1 MDVRSLLIGLAMAV
15 TACTA
20 VPALAQTTLSPSLS
34 AAPRNDKPVLV
45 DAIAAVVNDQII
57 TKRDIT
63 ERMRNAERQFQQQN
77 VPLPT
82 RDVLEKQVLE
92 RAITERAILSWARE
106 NNVRVDETT
115 VDAAFANI
123 AQQNGLSVAGFR
135 ERLAR
140 EGIDPAK
147 FRRDLRDEILLSRA
161 RNAEVDA
168 RIQVTESEIDD
179 FLAQERGQPLGGV
192 ELNIAQILIRA
203 SDPEGT
209 AKANT
214 LVQRARAG
222 EDFTKLA
229 RENSASP
236 DASAG
241 GELGFRPADRLPE
254 LFVKAVEN
262 LRPGEVANVVQSPAG
277 LHVLK
282 LVARRSAGAAAAAGT
297 QASQT
302 RVRHILLRADA
313 ATEDEARRR
322 LQAIRERIVGGQS
335 KFEDEARKNSADGS
349 AAQGGDLGWLMPG
362 ETVPEFER
370 AMDALKPGDVSE
382 PVRSQFGWH
391 LIQVQ
396 ERAAREIPL
405 DKQRVL
411 ARNILRE
418 RKADEQ
424 YAQWAQEIRGRAYV
438 EVRQD

>member
-1 MDVRSLLIGLAMAV
+1 MDIRSLLI
-15 TACTA
+15 
-20 VPALAQTTLSPSLS
+20 ALALAAAGANAAAQTALSPSIS
-34 AAPRNDKPVLV
+34 TPQRSDKPVLV
-45 DAIAAVVNDQII
+45 DAIAAIVNDQII
-57 TKRDIT
+57 TKRDVSD
-63 ERMRNAERQFQQQN
+63 RLRNAERQFQQQN
-77 VPLPT
+77 VPLPP
-82 RDVLEKQVLE
+82 REVLEKQVLE

-106 NNVRVDETT
+106 NNVRVDEAT

-135 ERLAR
+135 ERLVR

-147 FRRDLRDEILLSRA
+147 FRRDLREEILLSRA
-161 RNAEVDA
+161 KNSEVDA
-168 RIQVTESEIDD
+168 RINVSESEIDD
-179 FLAQERGQPLGGV
+179 FLAQERGQPAGGV
-192 ELNIAQILIRA
+192 ELNVAQILIRGSEADA
-203 SDPEGT
+203 SN
-209 AKANT
+209 KAAT
-214 LVQRARAG
+214 LAQRAKAG
-222 EDFTKLA
+222 EDFAKLA

-241 GELGFRPADRLPE
+241 GELGFRATDRLPE

-262 LRPGEVANVVQSPAG
+262 LKPGEVTGPVQSPAG
-277 LHVLK
+277 LHILK
-282 LVARRSAGAAAAAGT
+282 LVGKRTAGAGSSA
-297 QASQT
+297 QAQQT

-313 ATEDEARRR
+313 ANEDESRRR
-322 LQAIRERIVGGQS
+322 LLAIRERIAGGQA

-349 AAQGGDLGWLMPG
+349 AAQGGDLGWLMGG

-370 AMDALKPGDVSE
+370 AMDALQPGEVSQ

-396 ERAAREIPL
+396 ERTAREIPA
-405 DKQRVL
+405 DKQRLL

-424 YAQWAQEIRGRAYV
+424 YVQWAQEIRGRAYV